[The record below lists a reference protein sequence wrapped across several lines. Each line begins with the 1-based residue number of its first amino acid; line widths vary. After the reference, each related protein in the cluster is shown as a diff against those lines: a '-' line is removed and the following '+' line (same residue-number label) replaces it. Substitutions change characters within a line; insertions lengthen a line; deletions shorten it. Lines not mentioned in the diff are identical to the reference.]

1 MKNYD
6 IICDGTDNYETRYLI
21 NDQCKKDKK
30 ILVSAAIS
38 KFDGHLYIFNFNN
51 KTSCYRCFMPEKP
64 EEINNCQAEG
74 IFSPVAGIL
83 GSLQANEVLKLILG
97 FKDSSKNQMIVFNS
111 IKSNFRKIKLSINP
125 NCKNKCSK

>member
-1 MKNYD
+1 
-6 IICDGTDNYETRYLI
+6 
-21 NDQCKKDKK
+21 
-30 ILVSAAIS
+30 
-38 KFDGHLYIFNFNN
+38 
-51 KTSCYRCFMPEKP
+51 MPEKP